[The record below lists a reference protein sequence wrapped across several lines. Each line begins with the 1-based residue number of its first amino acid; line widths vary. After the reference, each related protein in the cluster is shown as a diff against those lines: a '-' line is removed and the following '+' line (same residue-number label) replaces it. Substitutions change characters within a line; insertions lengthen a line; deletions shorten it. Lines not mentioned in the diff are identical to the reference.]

1 METFSS
7 DVLEKQWY
15 VVVILS
21 VIASKYKNGA
31 PSPREFIPFCAFLGS
46 LVSFSNKYYIS

>member
-21 VIASKYKNGA
+21 IIASKYKNGA
-31 PSPREFIPFCAFLGS
+31 PSPREPFWFDS
-46 LVSFSNKYYIS
+46 SRISTE